1 MNQSTFYKYLSTV
14 FALTTSMEYV
24 LRFTIREIS
33 NYDNLFWTSHIFFI
47 LLTMIIY
54 YGASFLAFSENKNY
68 FSGMVL
74 LVILTKM
81 LSCVLI
87 VVGYHQ
93 RMNPKSQLFLVP
105 FFIVYVFYTVFE
117 TYFMSKI
124 GYTVS
129 PNKKK

>member
-1 MNQSTFYKYLSTV
+1 MNQSTFYKYLFIV
-14 FALTTSMEYV
+14 FSLTTSIEYI
-24 LRFTIREIS
+24 LRYALKELCD
-33 NYDNLFWTSHIFFI
+33 YDNLFWTSHVFFI
-47 LLTMIIY
+47 LLTMVIY
-54 YGASFLAFSENKNY
+54 YGANFLAVSENKNY

-93 RMNPKSQLFLVP
+93 KMNPKSQLFLVP
-105 FFIVYVFYTVFE
+105 FIIVYVFYTVFE

-129 PNKKK
+129 PRKNK

>member
-1 MNQSTFYKYLSTV
+1 MNQSTFYKYLFIV
-14 FALTTSMEYV
+14 FSLTTSIEYI
-24 LRFTIREIS
+24 LRYALKELCD
-33 NYDNLFWTSHIFFI
+33 YDNLFWTSHVFFI
-47 LLTMIIY
+47 LLTMVIY
-54 YGASFLAFSENKNY
+54 YGANFLAVSENKNY

-93 RMNPKSQLFLVP
+93 KMNPKSQLFLVP
-105 FFIVYVFYTVFE
+105 FIIVYVFYTVFE